1 MVQSWYSSLKCRE
14 KPLCKD
20 NYTMTVKS
28 ESGCQRER
36 PQTSAFFFIDM
47 LFPSSR
53 QGKWNPWNICRSG
66 SQVARNRVPRN
77 CKHGTS
83 FRKESYGIW
92 LNPMTSWTGK
102 YADSINASYSVLRI
116 PQNRNFAF
124 QICLHGCQTERMKI
138 CRDKGWKSRIFFAA
152 SNAGTFPPVMIL
164 LARIWL

>member
-1 MVQSWYSSLKCRE
+1 MVQSWYSRLKCRE

-28 ESGCQRER
+28 ESGCPRKYLR
-36 PQTSAFFFIDM
+36 HPLFVFINM

-53 QGKWNPWNICRSG
+53 QGKWNPWNICRFG

-77 CKHGTS
+77 CEHETP
-83 FRKESYGIW
+83 FRKESYGIG

-116 PQNRNFAF
+116 PQNGNFAF
-124 QICLHGCQTERMKI
+124 EICLHGCQTERMKI
-138 CRDKGWKSRIFFAA
+138 CRDKGRKSRIFFAA
-152 SNAGTFPPVMIL
+152 SNAGKLPPVMIL
-164 LARIWL
+164 LAWIWR